1 MIVYLFK
8 FTRETAEAGANNELM
23 NFIHSQVKEQ
33 GDVFNYAPSRGK
45 VVLGV
50 QTSIYKE
57 LCDYIRDN
65 VTFDFEFEEHSD
77 SERSL
82 TQFRHIPK
90 SFSVQYMLALF
101 RPEQI
106 LEL

>member
-8 FTRETAEAGANNELM
+8 FDRNTAENGANNELL
-23 NFIHSQVKEQ
+23 NFIHSQVKNE
-33 GDVFNYAPSRGK
+33 GDVFNYAPSRNK
-45 VVLGV
+45 IVLGV

-65 VTFDFEFEEHSD
+65 VGYDFEFEEHTD
-77 SERSL
+77 DERSL
-82 TQFRHIPK
+82 TQFRHEPK
-90 SFSVQYMLALF
+90 SFAVQYMLALF